1 MSFHCHLSPAFICV
15 LSHGM
20 TSHSSFVTYLYCCLR
35 DIGILF
41 FLAGFRSSVIN
52 PLSWLLF
59 APQIDLCSL
68 VKGIW
73 PLTSHPTP
81 FLSLCCLALLQYSSY
96 TTEGWFLVQPCPQE
110 EAYSCQNL
118 CNAVIQNY
126 SSLLELNLFF
136 NEWTVLVFFPSFAD
150 VGQYKL
156 SYKVL
161 FMLLIIVIAI
171 IGFQEGKEIDLH

>member
-1 MSFHCHLSPAFICV
+1 MFGKREGDFCFTALLMSFHCHLSPAFICV

-81 FLSLCCLALLQYSSY
+81 FLSLCCLELLQYSSY

-136 NEWTVLVFFPSFAD
+136 
-150 VGQYKL
+150 
-156 SYKVL
+156 
-161 FMLLIIVIAI
+161 
-171 IGFQEGKEIDLH
+171 